1 MKNKEYVEKYGWRL
15 ASGDCREAARELIE
29 DFIREFNAEAR
40 RLKIQTEAEQMR
52 LIERVNRKGN
62 ELAGMLLVKK
72 GVMILRRDWFR
83 GVAMELMKEGVHGG
97 KDDEAEV

>member
-15 ASGDCREAARELIE
+15 ASGDCHEAARELIA